1 MEELEHPEDI
11 IEETT
16 KDVVEEEEEE
26 EEVVDDEDEERTTK
40 EIVQSFF
47 EDYEDENNIKE
58 NELFYLIPSKWLSHW
73 LEIMEIKIYRGY
85 LFSYS
90 LPSDALTDERPN
102 NKGTPTSSKPEKK
115 EEEKVI
121 IYTPT
126 VPLGYFPVKKMI
138 KKVHNKSKNTKRARL
153 RMLRKKAEM
162 EFYKRYIPSINNS
175 DIAGEPDEGV
185 YLLFS
190 AGNVTTETTF
200 STLKN
205 NVREDDYAIIPKKA
219 WDFFVNRYNT
229 KDNGAF
235 PVTRAFVPAAG
246 TIEIDPVAIKCDIF
260 SNNENASIT
269 KKSVKFIASRF
280 AKFGSLRAA
289 LSSICGT
296 EQCKG
301 VRIWM
306 GSNMSNYMGEWRYDN
321 KEIGTLKNIDD
332 SNFVVELYD
341 NSKSNFNSGI
351 VCIKESLASAW
362 EMVIAFVVAVLSAL
376 GLCPWDNDTKLPPN
390 IPNHMKRYGVCGL
403 KNVGNTCYMNSAL
416 QCLSNTTSLAE
427 YFTKS
432 DDYKKD
438 LNVDAVLG
446 TKGQV
451 TEEFCSLIRR
461 MWNGI
466 NSSCDPGSLKRV
478 FSRWNK
484 DFDGWRQQDSQEFL
498 IKLLDNLHEDLNLV
512 REKPVVEYPSNDGSK
527 DDSEVA
533 KEAWECF
540 CKRDDSIITREFY
553 GQTRSEVVCKDCGN
567 KSVTF
572 VPFGSVS
579 LPIPPAKTEYQI
591 FECTVVFSDE
601 IIPVKY
607 RVKIKETSQPQL
619 RDLRTELEE
628 KTGRP
633 DIRLVLLFE
642 DGFIVPDTYCLPKG
656 EQKLLFH
663 EIDKNVKT
671 KLSLVHVENIIED
684 GDNTEDNDVVKTK
697 KSKTPAFPMLI
708 QLNEEVIEDDKKG
721 DTEKGVTKK
730 DDDDD
735 SDDDDDD
742 YEDNHVIEVQTLYK
756 RIWDKVK
763 KKVLKPALEV
773 GEQYPF
779 VIYGVNRKSH
789 SLKEIKL
796 DEKKKKKMGKVD
808 LREFMHAEDSI
819 PKLEIHW
826 DSSVINSEET
836 RDMFIGAAVDEKAAE
851 LKKDDENVYEQTLD
865 GCMGLFTSEE
875 ELGKGDEWH
884 CSKCGKI
891 VGSRKNVKI
900 WKLPNKFI
908 VHLNRFDSQRRK
920 IDSRI
925 DFEIDSWDLAPYV
938 LDPEAKEVPQ
948 KYRLYAL
955 IEHTGAYR
963 GGHYKAYA
971 RNKIDGKWYCF
982 NDNSCAGIEA
992 KKIKDIQAYVLFYER
1007 IEDKIEEENES
1018 EIGK

>member
-1 MEELEHPEDI
+1 MEELEHPEGI

-16 KDVVEEEEEE
+16 KDVVEEE
-26 EEVVDDEDEERTTK
+26 VVDDEDEEKTTK

-58 NELFYLIPSKWLSHW
+58 NELFYLIPSVWLSHW

-90 LPSDALTDERPN
+90 LPSDALTDERPS
-102 NKGTPTSSKPEKK
+102 NKGTPTPNPEKK

-162 EFYKRYIPSINNS
+162 EFYKKHIPSIDNS
-175 DIAGEPDEGV
+175 LIASESEEDIC
-185 YLLFS
+185 LLFS
-190 AGNVTTETTF
+190 DGNVTTETTF
-200 STLKN
+200 STLENK
-205 NVREDDYAIIPKKA
+205 VKGGGYAIIPKKA
-219 WDFFVNRYNT
+219 WDFFVNRHNI
-229 KDNGAF
+229 KDNGIC
-235 PVTRAFVPAAG
+235 PVTRAFVRATG

-260 SNNENASIT
+260 SNNESVSIN
-269 KKSVKFIASRF
+269 KRSVKFIASRF

-306 GSNMSNYMGEWRYDN
+306 GSNMSNYMGEWSYDN

-341 NSKSNFNSGI
+341 NSKSNANYGI
-351 VCIKESLASAW
+351 VCIKESLVSAW
-362 EMVIAFVVAVLSAL
+362 EMVVAFFVAVLSAL
-376 GLCPWDNDTKLPPN
+376 GLCPWDNDTKLPSN
-390 IPNHMKRYGVCGL
+390 IPKQMKRYGVCGL
-403 KNVGNTCYMNSAL
+403 NNIGNTCYMNSAL
-416 QCLSNTTSLAE
+416 QCLSNTTSLAD
-427 YFTKS
+427 YFTNS

-438 LNVDAVLG
+438 LNVDAILG

-461 MWNGI
+461 MWSGE
-466 NSSCDPGSLKRV
+466 NSSCVPGKFKDA
-478 FSRWNK
+478 FSKWNK
-484 DFDGWRQQDSQEFL
+484 DFAGWRQQDSQEFL

-512 REKPVVEYPSNDGSK
+512 REKPAVEYPSNDGTK

-567 KSVTF
+567 KSITF
-572 VPFGSVS
+572 MPFGSVS
-579 LPIPPAKTEYQI
+579 LPIPPPKSVYQT
-591 FECTVVFSDE
+591 FECTVVFRDE

-607 RVKIKETSQPQL
+607 IIKFKENSQLQL

-628 KTGRP
+628 KTGRL
-633 DIRLVLLFE
+633 DIRLVLLSE
-642 DGFIVPDTYCLPKG
+642 DGSIVPDTYCLPNG

-663 EIDKNVKT
+663 EIDNNVKT
-671 KLSLVHVENIIED
+671 KLSLVYVKNIIED
-684 GDNTEDNDVVKTK
+684 DDTEDNDDVKAK
-697 KSKTPAFPMLI
+697 KNKTPAFPMLI
-708 QLNEEVIEDDKKG
+708 QLNEEVIDD
-721 DTEKGVTKK
+721 EKSDTKK
-730 DDDDD
+730 EDDDDNDLD
-735 SDDDDDD
+735 SNDLDDSDDDDD
-742 YEDNHVIEVQTLYK
+742 YEDNHVIEITTLYK
-756 RIWDKVK
+756 KIWDKVK
-763 KKVLKPALEV
+763 KKVLKPALEE

-779 VIYGVNRKSH
+779 VIYGVNRKGH

-796 DEKKKKKMGKVD
+796 DEKKKKGKVD
-808 LREFMHAEDSI
+808 LHEFMHAEDSI

-826 DSSVINSEET
+826 DSSVINSDET

-851 LKKDDENVYEQTLD
+851 LEKDDENVYEQTLY

-875 ELGKGDEWH
+875 ELGKGDEWR
-884 CSKCGKI
+884 CSKCNKS
-891 VGSRKNVKI
+891 VDSRKNVKI

-920 IDSRI
+920 IRDHI
-925 DFEIDSWDLAPYV
+925 DFEVDSWDLAPYV

-955 IEHTGAYR
+955 IEHVELYR
-963 GGHYKAYA
+963 GGGHYKAYA

-982 NDNSCAGIEA
+982 NDNSCKGIEV
-992 KKIKDIQAYVLFYER
+992 KKIKDIQAYVLFYEK

-1018 EIGK
+1018 EIQKK